1 MSCSLFTCL
10 GVKRFWFSDSCFSTL
25 LLDKQRNWT
34 PKVQKYMIYKK
45 HCFDTLL
52 FMRWWLT
59 SLSMNLLSDPV
70 LSSFVYRIRGGKHIE
85 NCIDPQN
92 TLVGPIWR
100 CCGQK
105 TRPPGHFWVPFRP
118 NLVFALF
125 TWENGPK
132 LAKNEQISKSAQYS
146 PKNGKCMQ
154 QMSNPPFWGVFRRV
168 SGVGS

>member
-1 MSCSLFTCL
+1 MSCNSLFIPFFIFRTICAVSL
-10 GVKRFWFSDSCFSTL
+10 NF
-25 LLDKQRNWT
+25 
-34 PKVQKYMIYKK
+34 
-45 HCFDTLL
+45 
-52 FMRWWLT
+52 LT
-59 SLSMNLLSDPV
+59 SGPHPEKGFNERRILQMKPNLRSTFELFLSTSLHLEV
-70 LSSFVYRIRGGKHIE
+70 GGGKHIE
-85 NCIDPQN
+85 NFRGPQN

-132 LAKNEQISKSAQYS
+132 LAKKEQISKFAQYS